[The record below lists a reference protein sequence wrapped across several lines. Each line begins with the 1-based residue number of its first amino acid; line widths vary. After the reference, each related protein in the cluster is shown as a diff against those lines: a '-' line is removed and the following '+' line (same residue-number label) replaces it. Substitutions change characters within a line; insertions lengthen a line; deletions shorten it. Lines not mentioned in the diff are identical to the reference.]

1 MPNKFVFPGGAVDA
15 EDNVIPLAKPLVQS
29 CHARLLED
37 NSGPSPET
45 LAVAAIRELWEETG
59 LILGAPEAW
68 RDAPEDWSGFAQEGF
83 RPSAEG
89 MYFFFRA
96 ITPPGPPRRFDARF
110 FLVDAD
116 QLTGDLDDFSGASDE
131 LSHLQWVPLDEART
145 LNLPSLRQSC
155 WENWPRCAKSVHPP
169 QCRFSKTKMKKACF
183 CVSTAQSSSIS
194 STIDADSKTMP
205 TASLRRIF
213 SPKTKTDMAKDAK
226 ISTWPSALT

>member
-1 MPNKFVFPGGAVDA
+1 VRNVGTSPQVLMGQRGSKAAFMPNKFVFPGGAVDA

-116 QLTGDLDDFSGASDE
+116 HLTGDLDDFSGASDE

-145 LNLPSLRQSC
+145 LSLPFITSIVLGELAALREIGPPASVPFFKNQDEESL
-155 WENWPRCAKSVHPP
+155 
-169 QCRFSKTKMKKACF
+169 F
-183 CVSTAQSSSIS
+183 
-194 STIDADSKTMP
+194 
-205 TASLRRIF
+205 LRLHG
-213 SPKTKTDMAKDAK
+213 SEQQYQ
-226 ISTWPSALT
+226 

>member
-1 MPNKFVFPGGAVDA
+1 MTQTPIRSAATIITVRNVGTSPQVLMGQRGSKAAFMPNKFVFPGGAVDA

-29 CHARLLED
+29 CHARLLQD

-68 RDAPEDWSGFAQEGF
+68 RDAPEDWSGFAQAGF

-110 FLVDAD
+110 FLVDASK
-116 QLTGDLDDFSGASDE
+116 LAGDLDDFSGASDE

-145 LNLPSLRQSC
+145 LNLPFITSIVLGELAALREISPPASVPFFKNQDEESL
-155 WENWPRCAKSVHPP
+155 
-169 QCRFSKTKMKKACF
+169 F
-183 CVSTAQSSSIS
+183 
-194 STIDADSKTMP
+194 
-205 TASLRRIF
+205 LRLHG
-213 SPKTKTDMAKDAK
+213 SEQQYQ
-226 ISTWPSALT
+226 

>member
-1 MPNKFVFPGGAVDA
+1 MTQTPIRSAATIITVRNVSTSPQVLMGQRGSKAAFMPNKFVFPGGAVDA

-145 LNLPSLRQSC
+145 LNLAFITSIVLGELAALREIGPPASVPFFKNQDEESL
-155 WENWPRCAKSVHPP
+155 
-169 QCRFSKTKMKKACF
+169 F
-183 CVSTAQSSSIS
+183 
-194 STIDADSKTMP
+194 
-205 TASLRRIF
+205 LRLHG
-213 SPKTKTDMAKDAK
+213 SEQQYQ
-226 ISTWPSALT
+226 

>member
-1 MPNKFVFPGGAVDA
+1 VRNVGTSPQVLMGQRGSKAAFMPNKFVFPGGAVDA

-29 CHARLLED
+29 CHARLLQD

-145 LNLPSLRQSC
+145 LNLPFITSIVLGELAALREIGPPASVPFFKNQDEESL
-155 WENWPRCAKSVHPP
+155 
-169 QCRFSKTKMKKACF
+169 F
-183 CVSTAQSSSIS
+183 
-194 STIDADSKTMP
+194 
-205 TASLRRIF
+205 LRLHG
-213 SPKTKTDMAKDAK
+213 SEQQYQ
-226 ISTWPSALT
+226 

>member
-1 MPNKFVFPGGAVDA
+1 VRNVGTSPQVLMGQRGSKAAFMPNKFVFPGGAVDA

-145 LNLPSLRQSC
+145 LNLPFITSIVLGELAALREIGPPASVPFFKNQDEESL
-155 WENWPRCAKSVHPP
+155 
-169 QCRFSKTKMKKACF
+169 F
-183 CVSTAQSSSIS
+183 
-194 STIDADSKTMP
+194 
-205 TASLRRIF
+205 LRLHG
-213 SPKTKTDMAKDAK
+213 SEQQYQ
-226 ISTWPSALT
+226 

>member
-1 MPNKFVFPGGAVDA
+1 VRNVGTSPQVLMGQRGSKAAFMPNKFVFPGGAVDA

-145 LNLPSLRQSC
+145 LNLAFITSIVLGELAALREIGPPASVPFFKNQDEESL
-155 WENWPRCAKSVHPP
+155 
-169 QCRFSKTKMKKACF
+169 F
-183 CVSTAQSSSIS
+183 
-194 STIDADSKTMP
+194 
-205 TASLRRIF
+205 LRLHG
-213 SPKTKTDMAKDAK
+213 SEQQYQ
-226 ISTWPSALT
+226 

>member
-1 MPNKFVFPGGAVDA
+1 MTETPIRSAATIITVRNVGTSPQVLMGQRGSKAAFMPNKFVFPGGAVDA

-145 LNLPSLRQSC
+145 LNLAFITSIVLGELAALREIGPPASVPFFKNQDEESL
-155 WENWPRCAKSVHPP
+155 
-169 QCRFSKTKMKKACF
+169 F
-183 CVSTAQSSSIS
+183 
-194 STIDADSKTMP
+194 
-205 TASLRRIF
+205 LRLHG
-213 SPKTKTDMAKDAK
+213 SEQQYQ
-226 ISTWPSALT
+226 